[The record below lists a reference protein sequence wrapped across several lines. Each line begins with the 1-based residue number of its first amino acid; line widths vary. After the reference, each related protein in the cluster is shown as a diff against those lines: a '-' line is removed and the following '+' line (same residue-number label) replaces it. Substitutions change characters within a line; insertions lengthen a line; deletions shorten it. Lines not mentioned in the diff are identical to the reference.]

1 MALVTISMKKRIIN
15 TVLFLLPFTVVFGQ
29 QEASYRKL
37 VDEAYVPKEVKMAFK
52 KMYPKAFIAMYYSS
66 HITYWYEDYS
76 PSWYG
81 DWYPTR
87 TVVVHRLEKPAYYEV
102 DFQFEGNPSRAIFNR
117 YGQWFETRS
126 RISTL
131 PEEVALGL
139 KQSEFGDWLW
149 STQKEKIFIPG
160 YEGVVYRLQVRD
172 RKNAYLLR
180 LNEAGEI
187 IQIKYE

>member
-1 MALVTISMKKRIIN
+1 MKKLITNIALIF
-15 TVLFLLPFTVVFGQ
+15 VPLLLAYGQ
-29 QEASYRKL
+29 QEISYRKL
-37 VDEAYVPKEVKMAFK
+37 VDEATVPKEVRFAFK
-52 KMYPKAFIAMYYSS
+52 KMYPKAFVALYYSS

-81 DWYPTR
+81 DWYPSR

-126 RISTL
+126 RIKTL
-131 PEEVALGL
+131 PDSVAQGL
-139 KQSEFGDWLW
+139 KQSEFGTWLW
-149 STQKEKIFIPG
+149 SPQKEQIIMPG
-160 YEGVVYRLQVRD
+160 YNGIIYRLQVRD
-172 RKNAYLLR
+172 RKESYLIR

-187 IQIKYE
+187 IQVKYE